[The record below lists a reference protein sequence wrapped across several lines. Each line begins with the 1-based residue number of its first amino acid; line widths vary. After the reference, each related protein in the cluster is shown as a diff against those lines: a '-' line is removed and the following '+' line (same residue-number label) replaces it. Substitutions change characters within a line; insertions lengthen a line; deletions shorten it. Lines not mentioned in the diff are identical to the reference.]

1 MSFILDITVIVTIAL
16 CVYSGIRKGAV
27 RVIITI
33 AGYILAFIIAT
44 FVSGA
49 FSEPIYKNAVK
60 TYVMSALE
68 TKASEIADEYLSTEK
83 FGEMLYENGITLTD
97 EQLASV
103 IENGD
108 EFEKILSNEKLRDTV
123 NKTFTAYCE
132 KLTEAFSGIV
142 PDEIIEEAELYIENA
157 GIKNKLFSDDKNFI
171 VEIVETEIVRPVIIV
186 TIKAILFSLSFII
199 VMAVVSVVSRM
210 SNVVKK
216 IPIVNSA
223 NGFLGGILGFCR
235 GILFI
240 MVLSVG
246 ISVFIKL
253 TSGTNTLIN
262 RDVISRTWLFD
273 SLYNGT
279 FFILSLIL

>member
-49 FSEPIYKNAVK
+49 FSEPIYENAVK

-171 VEIVETEIVRPVIIV
+171 VEIVETEIVRPVIIG

-246 ISVFIKL
+246 VSVFIKL